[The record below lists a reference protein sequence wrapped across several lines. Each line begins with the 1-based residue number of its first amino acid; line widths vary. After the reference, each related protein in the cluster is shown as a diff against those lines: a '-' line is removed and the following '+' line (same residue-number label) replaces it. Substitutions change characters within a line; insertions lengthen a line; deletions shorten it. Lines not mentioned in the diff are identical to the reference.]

1 MTGREFQRIPC
12 AVRVT
17 FRSPSAFLV
26 AYATNLS
33 RGGLFLETDEPLEVG
48 EELSLSL
55 EVPELGALD
64 VPARVAWHRAA
75 AGEQGPAGMGI
86 EFGVVE
92 DPVGDVIDRLVA
104 SFEGIQ
110 VALVSRDGR
119 SSVAVS
125 RAVRAAVA
133 TAEVV
138 ELSDVELLGAVADS
152 CDLVVIDADSEEDG
166 GDAAVAHVR
175 SLERPLPAIVLSA
188 VEERRRRAEAAGA
201 IALSSPPASGELG
214 KAAVRAMGRPLA
226 FALDRG

>member
-1 MTGREFQRIPC
+1 MAGREYQRVPC
-12 AVRVT
+12 SVRVT

-55 EVPELGALD
+55 EVPDLGALD
-64 VPARVAWHRAA
+64 VPARVAWHRPA
-75 AGEQGPAGMGI
+75 AGDQGPAGMGI
-86 EFGVVE
+86 EFGILA
-92 DPVGDVIDRLVA
+92 DSVGAVIDQLVGG
-104 SFEGIQ
+104 FEGIQ
-110 VALVSRDGR
+110 VALISRDGR

-125 RAVRAAVA
+125 RAIRAAVT
-133 TAEVV
+133 TAEIV
-138 ELSDVELLGAVADS
+138 ELSDVELLGALADS
-152 CDLVVIDADSEEDG
+152 CDLVVIDADSESDG

-175 SLERPLPAIVLSA
+175 SLDPPLPAIVLSA
-188 VEERRRRAEAAGA
+188 VEERRSRAEVAGA

-226 FALDRG
+226 FALNRG